1 MKILQVSDSYLPFP
15 GGVAEH
21 IYNLKKALEQRGH
34 DVWVLTTQYHRVGN
48 TLKDKNEQGDERVIR
63 LGKVIV
69 LPALKIFNST
79 QLTLTFDPLL
89 HLHVR
94 DFLRKNRFDIVHLH
108 GPLAPNLPGLVCHY
122 SPYPQ
127 VATFH
132 TAFMGFNWNKIGRF
146 LFYRDSR
153 KIRKYIFVSKVAEN
167 VVNSVYRGTNI
178 IIPNGVDFERFYNE
192 REKLIKDDLKR
203 IKVGFLSRLEPRKG
217 LDVLIKALA
226 MSDFLRN
233 NVELIVGG
241 DGPLRRKYELMVQN
255 SGIKFRF
262 LGRIAKTEIPAFYK
276 SLDVFVAPS
285 RGGESFGMILLEA
298 MASGVPIIASDIP
311 GYREVIKDG
320 FNGILFENE
329 DAEYLSRRL
338 IFLMKDDAIK
348 NRIVENGLNFAR
360 RHDWNIIAA
369 RIEEVYLEVV
379 K

>member
-21 IYNLKKALEQRGH
+21 IYNLKKALEKRGH
-34 DVWVLTTQYHRVGN
+34 DVWVLTTQYKKD
-48 TLKDKNEQGDERVIR
+48 TLKDKDEEGDERVIR
-63 LGKVIV
+63 MGKVIV

-79 QLTLTFDPLL
+79 QLTITFDPLL

-94 DFLRKNRFDIVHLH
+94 DFLQRNRFDIVHLH
-108 GPLAPNLPGLVCHY
+108 GPLAPNLPGLVSHY

-132 TAFMGFNWNKIGRF
+132 TAFMGFNWNKIGKF

-153 KIRKYIFVSKVAEN
+153 KIKKYIFVSEVAKN
-167 VVNSVYRGTNI
+167 AVNPVYKGTSI
-178 IIPNGVDFERFYNE
+178 IIPNGIDFERFYNE
-192 REKLIKDDLKR
+192 KEKLIKDDLKR

-241 DGPLRRKYELMVQN
+241 DGPLRRKYEFMAWT

-262 LGRIAKTEIPAFYK
+262 LGRIVRTEIPAFYK
-276 SLDVFVAPS
+276 SIDIFVAPS
-285 RGGESFGMILLEA
+285 RGGESFGIILLEA
-298 MASGVPIIASDIP
+298 MASGVPVIASDIP

-320 FNGILFENE
+320 FNGVLFENE
-329 DAEYLSRRL
+329 NSEYLSRRL
-338 IFLMKDDAIK
+338 INIIKDDAIR

-360 RHDWNIIAA
+360 KHDWNIIAT
-369 RIEEVYLEVV
+369 RVEEVYLEVV